1 MRLKLSKE
9 ELKSLAS
16 ITSLVVEE
24 KERQLGRKLTDEEMQ
39 KVAGA
44 GLFLFAG
51 VAYGWLSPWEA
62 QK

>member
-1 MRLKLSKE
+1 MSLKLSKE

-24 KERQLGRKLTDEEMQ
+24 KEKQLGRKLTDEEMQ
-39 KVAGA
+39 KLADI

-51 VAYGWLSPWEA
+51 VAYGRLSPWEA